1 MVAEEIPLGVIE
13 GRVSAVV
20 DNQDDTV
27 TVTFLV
33 EKISVGRTMRGV
45 DGSEDLFMNIGL
57 RPAGDMPIRVRLSS
71 HEIAEK
77 LDGLGRIGKEVIAV
91 ISDMQNLI
99 LFADSEELK
108 GQMPPDEIAADWNAI
123 RSF

>member
-1 MVAEEIPLGVIE
+1 MIAEEIPLSAVE
-13 GRVSAVV
+13 GRVFAVV

-33 EKISVGRTMRGV
+33 EKLSVGRTVRGV

-57 RPAGDMPIRVRLSS
+57 RPAGDMPIRVKLSS
-71 HEIAEK
+71 REVAET
-77 LDGLGRIGKEVIAV
+77 LDGLGKIGKEVVAV

-99 LFADSEELK
+99 LFGESEELR
-108 GQMPPDEIAADWNAI
+108 GQMPTDEIAAEWN
-123 RSF
+123 R